1 MPFESDIRKIIED
14 KHRTLYFDSLT
25 GNDTYDLPYVLDS
38 HGRNLLFVNNSD
50 YELTLNLKGDDTC
63 NGYSTNIVI
72 TEKGG
77 WWNLVAGS
85 AEWCGIT
92 NGFSTVY
99 YIESESADTG
109 LSVDG
114 TWDDVTGME
123 LLDGIYGEFYLDIFG
138 NQYGADVAFPD
149 QIELFFGIGKTS
161 GNNAPDIKDNYPITL
176 RTQNAEIRTVSMER
190 HIDNYKYISDGSK
203 IYMKAKILSSASP
216 ASLHYMYGA
225 TDCPMY
231 IKARR
236 TA

>member
-14 KHRTLYFDSLT
+14 KHRTIYFDSLT

-63 NGYSTNIVI
+63 NGYSTNIII

-85 AEWCGIT
+85 TEWCGIT
-92 NGFSTVY
+92 NGLSTVY
-99 YIESESADTG
+99 YIESESTDTG

-114 TWDDVTGME
+114 TWDDVAGME
-123 LLDGIYGEFYLDIFG
+123 LLNGVYGEFLLDAFG
-138 NQYGADVAFPD
+138 NQYCRILSHPTVIGID
-149 QIELFFGIGKTS
+149 FGLGKTS
-161 GNNAPDIKDNYPITL
+161 GNNAPDIKHNRPIQIKTAGQDL
-176 RTQNAEIRTVSMER
+176 EYYLGER
-190 HIDNYKYISDGSK
+190 HIHNWEYISDGST
-203 IYMKAKILSSASP
+203 IYMKAKVISDELNADNHEMS
-216 ASLHYMYGA
+216 GD
-225 TDCPMY
+225 TDCSMF